1 MGYIHDTHFSQFIP
15 IEAATYTAGTW
26 TPTLANNI
34 LANVRTAADASF
46 TIYIP
51 IPVPSNDNA
60 LKGAKLKSIDVYY
73 NMETAAA
80 DDFATV
86 ELEKMTL
93 PPDASGSAVAVSGAA
108 VTTTEDSGHD
118 SAAERKAT
126 GMHTMKVS
134 ITTPLYIDDKEA
146 YYLTLTVDAAATTDF
161 TYYGAVANFELRT

>member
-1 MGYIHDTHFSQFIP
+1 MGYVNDTHFSQYIP

-26 TPTLANNI
+26 TPTLASNV

-108 VTTTEDSGHD
+108 VTSTRSK
-118 SAAERKAT
+118 ERNSSFT
-126 GMHTMKVS
+126 
-134 ITTPLYIDDKEA
+134 TTPVVLLFSIRIS
-146 YYLTLTVDAAATTDF
+146 LTCEPVKNSTP
-161 TYYGAVANFELRT
+161 RS